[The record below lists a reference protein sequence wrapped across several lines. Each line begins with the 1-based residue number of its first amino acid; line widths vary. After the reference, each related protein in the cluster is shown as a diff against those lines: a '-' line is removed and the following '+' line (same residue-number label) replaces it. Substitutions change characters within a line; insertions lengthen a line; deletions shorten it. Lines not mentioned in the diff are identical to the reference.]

1 MNEIT
6 LDALKI
12 VVSICAALVTVYA
25 VPYLK
30 TLKDDKRYASL
41 IEMVEVAVLAAEQTI
56 GAGQGAAKKSEV
68 IDFVTRWME
77 DRGIYITQE
86 QLSQLIE
93 AAVYQMKQEA

>member
-6 LDALKI
+6 FDILKI
-12 VVSICAALVTVYA
+12 VVSICAALATAYVI
-25 VPYLK
+25 PYLR
-30 TLKDDKRYASL
+30 TLKEDKRYASL

-56 GAGQGAAKKSEV
+56 GSGEGARKKTEV

-77 DRGIYITQE
+77 ERGIYITQE

-93 AAVYQMKQEA
+93 AAVYQMNQEA